1 MFDETLSDILAVTA
15 ISVAT
20 MVVLWLPALLA

>member
-1 MFDETLSDILAVTA
+1 MFDETLSDILSVAA

-20 MVVLWLPALLA
+20 MAVLWLPALWV